1 MRSFNKNLDICI
13 IIVYKY
19 NQREV
24 KNGQSK

>member
-1 MRSFNKNLDICI
+1 MRSFNKNLDIGI

-24 KNGQSK
+24 KDGQSK